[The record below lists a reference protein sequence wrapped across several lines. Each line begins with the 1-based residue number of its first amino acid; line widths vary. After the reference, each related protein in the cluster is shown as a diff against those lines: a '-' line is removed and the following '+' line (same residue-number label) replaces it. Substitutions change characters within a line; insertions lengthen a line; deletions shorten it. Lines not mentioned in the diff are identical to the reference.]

1 MKHVYFLSFLII
13 SCTLGVVDAEA
24 LGKRHPSEVPE
35 DRAADLGADDDSVP
49 VDIGWGPRPGK
60 SARKGLEPTMA
71 IQTVAGGFREFD
83 AATLAPDADAH
94 TKGVF
99 GEPFSWPIIPIHATL
114 LPDGKV
120 YSYGTSTTGAQGAAL
135 WHDLW
140 DPALGTAPSSHTLL
154 SNTTPTDTF
163 CAAQALFPKSGQLLI
178 AGGDTTV
185 NGKRN
190 YGTADTNLF
199 DYTTNQLNS
208 VEPMAYDRWYPT
220 LVARA
225 NGELLVLGGRQ
236 ARDPGVHAPTPEVYT
251 PGAGWRTL
259 TTATNEL
266 AYGSSYG
273 SWNYPRA
280 FPAPNGQ
287 VFILA
292 HHGEMFYLNPTG
304 TGSIKRATSVNTLA
318 PGSNASLPSVSFAP
332 GKIMS
337 LRTKKR
343 VIVVDLNK
351 TPPSFKDTA
360 PVSGLRYWSNATVL
374 ADGKVLV
381 SGGSGVGNKLT
392 NVAYKAE
399 IWDPATGKWTLG
411 AAAQKPRLYHSFALL
426 LPDGT
431 VVTGGGGAPGP
442 VKNLNAEVFYPPY
455 LWEPDGSGQFASRP
469 SIESAPGTVA
479 LGNKFNLTVGS
490 GDSIARVTLVRNG
503 SVTHS
508 FDAATSFTDLS
519 FIQSGAQLAVT
530 APKNANAAMPGYWMM
545 FLIDQNGVPSVA
557 KILHLTTT

>member
-1 MKHVYFLSFLII
+1 MTRVYFVSYLLIV
-13 SCTLGVVDAEA
+13 CTLAVVDAEA
-24 LGKRHPSEVPE
+24 LGKRHPSGVLE
-35 DRAADLGADDDSVP
+35 DRAANVGVDDDSVP
-49 VDIGWGPRPGK
+49 VDLGWGPRRGP
-60 SARKGLEPTMA
+60 SARKSVGPTSG
-71 IQTVAGGFREFD
+71 IQPAAEGFREFD
-83 AATLAPDADAH
+83 AAALAPSADAH
-94 TKGVF
+94 IKGVF
-99 GEPFSWPIIPIHATL
+99 GDPFTWPIIPIHVTL

-120 YSYGTSTTGAQGAAL
+120 HSYGTSTTGAQGAAL

-140 DPALGTAPSSHTLL
+140 DPELGTAASAHTLL
-154 SNTTPTDTF
+154 PNTTPTDTF
-163 CAAQALFPKSGQLLI
+163 CAAQALFPNTGQLLI

-190 YGTADTNLF
+190 NGAADTNLF

-208 VEPMAYDRWYPT
+208 VEPMAYKRWYPT
-220 LVARA
+220 LVARP

-236 ARDPGVHAPTPEVYT
+236 ARDPSVHAPTPEVYT

-259 TTATNEL
+259 TTATNQL

-304 TGSIKRATSVNTLA
+304 SGSIKRATNTLA
-318 PGSNASLPSVSFAP
+318 PRSTASLPSVNFAP

-337 LRTKKR
+337 LRLNKR

-351 TPPSFKDTA
+351 TPPSRKDTA
-360 PVSGLRYWSNATVL
+360 PVSSLRYWSNATVL
-374 ADGKVLV
+374 ADGKVV
-381 SGGSGVGNKLT
+381 VTGGSGADNKLT
-392 NVAYKAE
+392 NVAYRAE
-399 IWDPATGKWTLG
+399 IWDPATGTWTLG
-411 AAAQKPRLYHSFALL
+411 AAAQKPRLYHSFAML

-442 VKNLNAEVFYPPY
+442 VKNLNAEVYYPPY
-455 LWEPDGSGQFASRP
+455 LWEPDGSGQFAPRP
-469 SIESAPGTVA
+469 SITSAPGAVVLGDEFSVTVR
-479 LGNKFNLTVGS
+479 S
-490 GDSIARVTLVRNG
+490 GDSIERVTLVRNG

-508 FDAATSFTDLS
+508 FDAATSFTELG
-519 FIQSGAQLAVT
+519 FIQSGTNLSVT
-530 APKNANAAMPGYWMM
+530 VPKNANVAMPGFWMM
-545 FLIDQNGVPSVA
+545 FVIDQNGVPSVA